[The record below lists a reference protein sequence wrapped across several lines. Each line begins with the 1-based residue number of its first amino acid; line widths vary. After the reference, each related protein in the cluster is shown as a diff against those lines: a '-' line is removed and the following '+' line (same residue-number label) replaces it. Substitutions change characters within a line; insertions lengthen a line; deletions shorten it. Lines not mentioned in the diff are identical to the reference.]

1 MNSLIEEFKIVL
13 HGVWQRRWLAMAVAW
28 GVALLG
34 WLVVSLIPNSYESKA
49 RILVS
54 VNDVVPDATSNP
66 LDAQRRFDQLKD
78 SIASNRNLQQV
89 AVTSGLID
97 RAADDAAR
105 ASAASGLQQA
115 IKITSTP
122 NNAIEM
128 TVTLGGDGR
137 SEAENAALAPRV
149 AESMIAQLRESGMR
163 DGAADAQ
170 QSIRFLDSQI
180 LENQTRLTAAE
191 SARAGFE
198 SRNLGMLPGVGSP
211 SSRLDAARAEL
222 SQIETQLVA
231 VNSQLAATP
240 PTVFSAGGLGSTGV
254 SVARQQL
261 GSAEAELAGMRARG
275 LTGAHPDVIALTSQI
290 GALRAQVSRE
300 PSAGGGGGSSPNP
313 VYAGLAAQRDALNAR
328 RGQLSG
334 EVARINSS
342 RIQEPAVAAEYDR
355 LNREYNQL
363 KEQND
368 RLTARREQL
377 RLRGAAESNA
387 DSVRVTVLDQPSVP
401 TTPSA
406 PNKPLLLIAVL
417 FAALGAGVAT
427 AFALSQMQSTYPTAA
442 RLARASGLP
451 VIGSV
456 TEILTDE
463 LKDARSL
470 RLKRFAMAGGGLAAM
485 CVLLLAVEIFQRST
499 VS

>member
-1 MNSLIEEFKIVL
+1 MTSLLDEFKIVL
-13 HGVWQRRWLAMAVAW
+13 HGIWQRRWLAMAVAW

-49 RILVS
+49 RILVT

-105 ASAASGLQQA
+105 ASAAGGLQQA

-128 TVTLGGDGR
+128 TVTLGGGGR

-149 AESMIAQLRESGMR
+149 AEAMIAQLRESGMR

-170 QSIRFLDSQI
+170 QSIRFLDTQI

-211 SSRLDAARAEL
+211 SSRLDSARAEL

-240 PTVFSAGGLGSTGV
+240 PTVFGGAGIGATGA

-261 GSAEAELAGMRARG
+261 GSADAELSGMRARG
-275 LTGAHPDVIALTSQI
+275 LTSAHPDVIALTSQI

-300 PSAGGGGGSSPNP
+300 PSAGGGGSSQNP

-368 RLTARREQL
+368 RLTARREQF

-442 RLARASGLP
+442 RLSRASGLP

-463 LKDARSL
+463 LKDSRTL